1 MSLDYS
7 SIFKVFVDLCTTAV
21 PIAIFL
27 YLLDIL
33 LNFFFS
39 FAFPKRFRKG
49 EQLMNE
55 ETNVAVNEIIV
66 KDEPSTIYEVAL
78 NINTILSVLTFTI
91 IIIFL
96 YRYIKC
102 CFRKKQGEL
111 YEE

>member
-21 PIAIFL
+21 PISIFL

-49 EQLMNE
+49 E
-55 ETNVAVNEIIV
+55 
-66 KDEPSTIYEVAL
+66 
-78 NINTILSVLTFTI
+78 
-91 IIIFL
+91 
-96 YRYIKC
+96 
-102 CFRKKQGEL
+102 
-111 YEE
+111 

>member
-1 MSLDYS
+1 
-7 SIFKVFVDLCTTAV
+7 
-21 PIAIFL
+21 
-27 YLLDIL
+27 
-33 LNFFFS
+33 
-39 FAFPKRFRKG
+39 
-49 EQLMNE
+49 MNE

-102 CFRKKQGEL
+102 CFRKK
-111 YEE
+111 